1 MDGEAPLH
9 CLARHKFVDGE
20 MVASAANQLLE
31 KGAHLCQVNN
41 SRRTAAD
48 LWKDG
53 QEEKRI
59 LSLAQEEAV
68 GFGWEDEPDML
79 EEEGFFNGGDEESD
93 DDEGAVGYDPLRTLP
108 PWLRDSMKKLV
119 CFAAR
124 AIRLHNVPFSG
135 LTPSFE
141 RFVKLH

>member
-1 MDGEAPLH
+1 MSPI
-9 CLARHKFVDGE
+9 C
-20 MVASAANQLLE
+20 S
-31 KGAHLCQVNN
+31 
-41 SRRTAAD
+41 
-48 LWKDG
+48 
-53 QEEKRI
+53 KRK
-59 LSLAQEEAV
+59 V
-68 GFGWEDEPDML
+68 
-79 EEEGFFNGGDEESD
+79 FFNGGDDVPD
-93 DDEGAVGYDPLRTLP
+93 DDEREVGYDPLRTLP